1 MEMPRAWTETAVER
15 RISLALQS
23 GSLLKAI
30 AAEGEALPM
39 GPWDLKAV
47 SSAGRLA
54 NHLSIHAAN
63 FVALALKGV
72 APRKYRKIREAKE
85 TADLQLPLAA

>member
-1 MEMPRAWTETAVER
+1 MERPRAWRETAVER
-15 RISLALQS
+15 RISLALLS

-30 AAEGEALPM
+30 AATCDPLPM

-54 NHLSIHAAN
+54 NHL
-63 FVALALKGV
+63 V
-72 APRKYRKIREAKE
+72 PIRI
-85 TADLQLPLAA
+85 TYFW